1 MLVLK
6 KKGAGLGSDKVKLIQ
21 RSEYLTQVNI
31 VFLKIVQDRSN
42 DIKDRSNDN
51 IVMYSV
57 QISDMAIVNSF
68 LLHATNRKGK
78 KNLIN
83 GFAVRKI
90 MFEQVDAGNTRLT
103 PFVIAVTYYIL
114 ALIIFDTLLL

>member
-31 VFLKIVQDRSN
+31 VFLKIVQ
-42 DIKDRSNDN
+42 DRSNDN

-90 MFEQVDAGNTRLT
+90 IFEQVDAGNTRLT
-103 PFVIAVTYYIL
+103 PFVLAVTYYIL
-114 ALIIFDTLLL
+114 ALIIFDTLFL